1 MANWKKVVVSGS
13 SAELAGLTVDG
24 TAIVGDLTGDVT
36 GDVTGNVSGT
46 AGSTTGNAGTAT
58 ALETA
63 RTINGVSF
71 DGTANITVT
80 AAGSTLS
87 DTVPTTKGGTGL
99 TTIGSALTVL
109 RVNAAGNGLEYG
121 AASEGD
127 VTGVVSSTT
136 NQLVVT
142 DPTGPE
148 PSLAIQTAAIADAG
162 TGLATADQIH
172 TFVTTQTDAMAAG
185 TTGNAA
191 TATQLETARD
201 IGGVSFNG
209 TANINLPGVNAA
221 GNQDTSG
228 NAATVTTNA
237 NLTGDVTSIGN
248 ATTLATV
255 PTTKGGTGLTTIG
268 SALTVLRVN
277 AAGNGLEYGAASE
290 GDVTG
295 VVSSTTNQ
303 LVVTDPTGPEPS
315 LAIQTAAIADAG
327 TGLAT
332 ADQIHTFVTTQ
343 TDTMAAGT
351 TGNAATATNATNA
364 ADSALLNGEAKAA
377 MFTSPA
383 FTGTATAAA
392 LNVTGNTV
400 IAGDLT
406 VQGTASFESTENLLV
421 KDRFIGL
428 ASGSAGPA
436 DGGIVIEQSN
446 VGGGKGAVFAYD
458 GLSTGRWGIDTA
470 FNPTASTYT
479 PAAFMSAVVE
489 GGSGVDT
496 PSAVGSDYVKKGNIF
511 VGANQ
516 DIYIY
521 S

>member
-87 DTVPTTKGGTGL
+87 D
-99 TTIGSALTVL
+99 
-109 RVNAAGNGLEYG
+109 
-121 AASEGD
+121 
-127 VTGVVSSTT
+127 
-136 NQLVVT
+136 
-142 DPTGPE
+142 
-148 PSLAIQTAAIADAG
+148 
-162 TGLATADQIH
+162 
-172 TFVTTQTDAMAAG
+172 
-185 TTGNAA
+185 
-191 TATQLETARD
+191 
-201 IGGVSFNG
+201 
-209 TANINLPGVNAA
+209 
-221 GNQDTSG
+221 
-228 NAATVTTNA
+228 
-237 NLTGDVTSIGN
+237 
-248 ATTLATV
+248 TV

-428 ASGSAGPA
+428 ASGSAGAA

-446 VGGGKGAVFAYD
+446 VDGGKGAVFAFD
-458 GLSTGRWGIDTA
+458 GLSTGRWGVDLD
-470 FNPTASTYT
+470 FNPTASAYT
-479 PAAFMSAVVE
+479 PAAFMSNVV
-489 GGSGVDT
+489 
-496 PSAVGSDYVKKGNIF
+496 VGSDDTVPTGTYAKKGNIF
-511 VGANQ
+511 IGSSENEIW
-516 DIYIY
+516 IYG